1 MADSNNTEDINHTL
15 EELNK
20 FRHDPFSYQKQ
31 FETQVKAIRRIK
43 KNSANEELAKELE
56 TVTNSLSTLPKFS
69 PYQLDKGLNKAA
81 QEEIEKIMK
90 NPPKNA
96 HKSYHEIV
104 ELVNK
109 YCCKFTKLSMILDHG
124 SLDSLVSRLFISNYD
139 PSRHNKESII
149 SNNYFQ
155 VGIATAYFNDD
166 ILRVFIL
173 ADFVEDISHDQADHE
188 FYFDDLS
195 DLKRAFDYFDVNKS
209 GLLDAK
215 ELKSC
220 LRAVGYDQDNPV
232 IFNLICS
239 LDTEA
244 NNEKGIDFKTFAIAF
259 DRTLGNDRTKEGLF
273 KLFTLFIDNPHQ
285 FVLSESSIRRLCKE
299 VGEKLSENEAKEII
313 DRASSN
319 GKELEF
325 DEFYLIMTGA

>member
-1 MADSNNTEDINHTL
+1 MADLNKTEDINETL

-20 FRHDPFSYQKQ
+20 FRHEPSSYHKQ

-43 KNSANEELAKELE
+43 KNSANEALANELE
-56 TVTNSLSTLPKFS
+56 TVTNNLSTYPKFS
-69 PYQLDKGLNKAA
+69 PFQFDNGLNKAA

-124 SLDSLVSRLFISNYD
+124 SLDSLMSRLFISNYD

-149 SNNYFQ
+149 SNDYFQ
-155 VGIATAYFNDD
+155 IGIATAYYNDD
-166 ILRVFIL
+166 ILRVFVL
-173 ADFVEDISHDQADHE
+173 ADFVEDINHDQTDHE

-195 DLKRAFDYFDVNKS
+195 DLKKAFDYFDVNKS
-209 GLLDAK
+209 GFLDVK

-220 LRAVGYDQDNPV
+220 LRAVGYDLDNPT

-239 LDTEA
+239 LDNA
-244 NNEKGIDFKTFAIAF
+244 DNEKGIDFKTFAIAF
-259 DRTLGNDRTKEGLF
+259 DKTLGNDRTKDGLF

-285 FVLSESSIRRLCKE
+285 YVISESSIRRLCKE
-299 VGEKLSENEAKEII
+299 VGERLNENEAKEII
-313 DRASSN
+313 DKASSN

-325 DEFYLIMTGA
+325 DEFYSIMTGA